1 MSLLSNSTLYIRET
15 YHSID
20 PTAFP
25 PVQFFSGR
33 PLNLPDDFE
42 GDGSAAPDGHKIV
55 CVNEVF
61 EDAHKSKFRVIDVL
75 GNGTFSYV
83 FKCQRMEPPFDF
95 VGLKV
100 IKNLPQ
106 YHATGVSEIMI
117 HEVLA
122 RAPDAPG
129 KRHVIAPLSTF
140 EIDGHVCMVLP
151 LLGRSL
157 FEGLGG
163 AQCAQSLLGAV
174 RGIMR
179 QLLEALAFIH
189 RCGVTHC
196 DVKPDNI
203 VYVTDGENDIML
215 IDFGSAT
222 TVPTGRGQYI
232 QSRFYRSPEVILGLP
247 YSSQIDLWSAG
258 CVAAELFLDFA
269 IFACDSESDAVHA
282 MAVLLGD
289 VPERLLSASQNW
301 WKFYDM
307 TPQGFRLKMNPVEVL
322 LQRHLYHTSYEQTGP
337 MKLEQ
342 IIMGHFP
349 LRTEEDIQD
358 VQCFAQFVL
367 MLLEYD
373 PLQRLTAE
381 QALTHPFITGEPF
394 RPDWRPPFGASPL
407 AGPQSAH
414 LTRTSSHDE
423 ISARDFLSLM

>member
-1 MSLLSNSTLYIRET
+1 M
-15 YHSID
+15 
-20 PTAFP
+20 
-25 PVQFFSGR
+25 
-33 PLNLPDDFE
+33 
-42 GDGSAAPDGHKIV
+42 
-55 CVNEVF
+55 
-61 EDAHKSKFRVIDVL
+61 
-75 GNGTFSYV
+75 
-83 FKCQRMEPPFDF
+83 
-95 VGLKV
+95 
-100 IKNLPQ
+100 
-106 YHATGVSEIMI
+106 
-117 HEVLA
+117 
-122 RAPDAPG
+122 
-129 KRHVIAPLSTF
+129 
-140 EIDGHVCMVLP
+140 
-151 LLGRSL
+151 
-157 FEGLGG
+157 
-163 AQCAQSLLGAV
+163 
-174 RGIMR
+174 
-179 QLLEALAFIH
+179 
-189 RCGVTHC
+189 
-196 DVKPDNI
+196 
-203 VYVTDGENDIML
+203 
-215 IDFGSAT
+215 
-222 TVPTGRGQYI
+222 
-232 QSRFYRSPEVILGLP
+232 ILGLP